1 MDSRAE
7 AKRASE
13 ERMAHLRLVDEK
25 RDRDREGI
33 GCVVVDDDDDDK
45 FTNQSFA
52 IHVGNQSFAHDSAM
66 APNKQSAFQI
76 AVSVAHAAENKVG
89 S

>member
-33 GCVVVDDDDDDK
+33 GCVDDDDDDNDDDDSVVVVVVDDDDDDDML
-45 FTNQSFA
+45 TTMLMMM
-52 IHVGNQSFAHDSAM
+52 I
-66 APNKQSAFQI
+66 I
-76 AVSVAHAAENKVG
+76 L
-89 S
+89 

>member
-1 MDSRAE
+1 MITTHIAILCDNSSLFVVTSIHHYCFLSIHHHSVDEFMDSRAE

-33 GCVVVDDDDDDK
+33 GCDDDDDDDDYDDK
-45 FTNQSFA
+45 FTL
-52 IHVGNQSFAHDSAM
+52 
-66 APNKQSAFQI
+66 
-76 AVSVAHAAENKVG
+76 
-89 S
+89 

>member
-33 GCVVVDDDDDDK
+33 GCVVDDDDDDK
-45 FTNQSFA
+45 FTNQSFD
-52 IHVGNQSFAHDSAM
+52 IHVVNQSFAHDSAM

>member
-33 GCVVVDDDDDDK
+33 GYVVDDDDNDDDDDDDSVVVVDDDDVDNDD
-45 FTNQSFA
+45 
-52 IHVGNQSFAHDSAM
+52 DDDDDDD
-66 APNKQSAFQI
+66 
-76 AVSVAHAAENKVG
+76 
-89 S
+89 